1 MRTAAGPH
9 CTARR
14 RVRAVDEFTDPGV
27 VFPGCEVGD
36 ALNNIVALVG
46 ASSSAEVLLS
56 TEQNFRA
63 METLV
68 AGLRPTLVN
77 NVLRRTATP
86 TDIVLARCDV
96 ADELLVLIAL
106 LAEPT
111 NVDQVMADVV
121 AFF

>member
-1 MRTAAGPH
+1 MVLP
-9 CTARR
+9 
-14 RVRAVDEFTDPGV
+14 E
-27 VFPGCEVGD
+27 CEVGD

-77 NVLRRTATP
+77 TVLRRTATQ
-86 TDIVLARCDV
+86 TDIALARCDV

-106 LAEPT
+106 LAQPT
-111 NVDQVMADVV
+111 NVDQVMANV